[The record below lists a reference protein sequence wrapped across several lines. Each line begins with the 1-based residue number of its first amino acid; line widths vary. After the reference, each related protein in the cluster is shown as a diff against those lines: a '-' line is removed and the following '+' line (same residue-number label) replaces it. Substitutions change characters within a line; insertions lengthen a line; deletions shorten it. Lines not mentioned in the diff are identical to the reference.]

1 METKNNFQIKL
12 SRNNKLKE
20 NTLYVTPTIPL
31 IDTPYSVTLTKSTE
45 KFSFDS
51 KFQDSNE
58 HLITVELNNIKVKIG
73 KKSGRIYSLKTNNL
87 SISKLIKELKV
98 HLSENFNSQKTPRFL
113 NNIKFS
119 LKLIKVLSDSI
130 DKRLPNTV

>member
-31 IDTPYSVTLTKSTE
+31 IDTPYSVTLTKST
-45 KFSFDS
+45 KKLSFDS

-98 HLSENFNSQKTPRFL
+98 HLSENFNFQKTPRFL

>member
-130 DKRLPNTV
+130 DKRLPNNV

>member
-31 IDTPYSVTLTKSTE
+31 IDTPYSVTLTKSAE

-130 DKRLPNTV
+130 DKRLPNNV

>member
-31 IDTPYSVTLTKSTE
+31 IDTPYSVTLTKSAE